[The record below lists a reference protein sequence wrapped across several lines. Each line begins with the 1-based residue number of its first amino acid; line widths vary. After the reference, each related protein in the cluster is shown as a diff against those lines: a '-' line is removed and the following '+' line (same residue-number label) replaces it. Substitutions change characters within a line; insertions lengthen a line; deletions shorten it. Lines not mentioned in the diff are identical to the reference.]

1 LQSFKPAME
10 VEVGEEALSYKW
22 KAPVLEKKLVYDIR
36 KCFGC
41 GLCEA
46 VCPVKAI
53 SMGPVREIAS
63 GRIEAPY
70 IIIDETKCVVC
81 PLCSSICPSGA
92 LRIEVPSDFEHP
104 RVKGRI
110 EVRRDKCIP
119 CLLCE
124 NVCPKKAIKADVS
137 VRKKEDLV
145 KYLREGEAW
154 GKGRM
159 SIDVDKCCF
168 CGLCELLC
176 DAIKIEWA
184 DPRPPDFKPGL
195 SITVDEKKCD
205 YCGLCERIC
214 PVRAIEVECTESA
227 PREVGEPKVGGSIEV
242 GEDCV
247 WCGLCSKV
255 CPTQAIDVEKPF
267 EGDVYMIE
275 PNECDPSGCKNC
287 INICPTKVVYVA
299 KPPSKEKMLF
309 VKDYCIFCG
318 ACEKS
323 CPVDAIK
330 VVRNGMRVEG
340 SSSPWL
346 EMSHEHFK
354 RVLRGYRPPKPSIY
368 HRLIEVEEV
377 PVPPP
382 QPQPVPPAP
391 RGFAKAVEGIDKI
404 LGLLSSVPG
413 RVLFERHE
421 VDKLL
426 LRLRGEEGG

>member
-1 LQSFKPAME
+1 LQSFKPTME

-22 KAPVLEKKLVYDIR
+22 KAPVLEKRLVYDVR

-41 GLCEA
+41 GLCEI
-46 VCPVKAI
+46 VCPVNAI
-53 SMGPVREIAS
+53 SMGPVKEIAS

-70 IIIDETKCVVC
+70 IIIDETKCIVC

-92 LRIEVPSDFEHP
+92 LRVEAPFDFEHP
-104 RVKGRI
+104 KVKGRI
-110 EVRRDKCIP
+110 EVQRDKCIP

-124 NVCPKKAIKADVS
+124 KVCPKRAIKAKVS
-137 VRKKEDLV
+137 VKKKEDLV
-145 KYLREGEAW
+145 KYLREEEAW
-154 GKGRM
+154 GKGKI

-176 DAIKIEWA
+176 EAIKIEWT

-195 SITVDEKKCD
+195 SITVDEKRCD

-214 PVRAIEVECTESA
+214 PVKAIKVECSESA
-227 PREVGEPKVGGSIEV
+227 PREVGKPKVEGSIEV
-242 GEDCV
+242 GEECV
-247 WCGLCSKV
+247 WCGLCSEV
-255 CPTQAIDVEKPF
+255 CPTQAIGVEKPF
-267 EGDVYMIE
+267 EGDVYMVE

-299 KPPSKEKMLF
+299 RPPSKEKMSF
-309 VKDYCIFCG
+309 AKDYCIFCG

-323 CPVDAIK
+323 CPVDAIR
-330 VVRNGMRVEG
+330 VVRRGMRVEG
-340 SSSPWL
+340 SNSPWL
-346 EMSHEHFK
+346 EMSQEQFK
-354 RVLRGYRPPKPSIY
+354 RVLQGYRPPKPSVY
-368 HRLIEVEEV
+368 HRLVRVEEALV
-377 PVPPP
+377 APP
-382 QPQPVPPAP
+382 QPSPVPPAP

-426 LRLRGEEGG
+426 SKLRGEEGG

>member
-1 LQSFKPAME
+1 MQSSKPIVK

-22 KAPVLEKKLVYDIR
+22 KAPVLEKKLVYDVR

-46 VCPVKAI
+46 VCPVGAI

-63 GRIEAPY
+63 GRVEAPY

-92 LRIEVPSDFEHP
+92 LRVEAPSDFEHP
-104 RVKGRI
+104 KVKGRI

-124 NVCPKKAIKADVS
+124 KVCPKKAVKADVS
-137 VRKKEDLV
+137 VKRKELLV

-154 GKGRM
+154 GRGRI

-176 DAIKIEWA
+176 DAIKVEWIE
-184 DPRPPDFKPGL
+184 PRPPDFKPGL
-195 SITVDEKKCD
+195 SITVDEEKCD
-205 YCGLCERIC
+205 YCGLCEKIC
-214 PVRAIEVECTESA
+214 PVKAIKVECLESA
-227 PREVGEPKVGGSIEV
+227 PREVEEPKVEGSIEIS
-242 GEDCV
+242 EDCV

-255 CPTQAIDVEKPF
+255 CPVQAIEVEKPF
-267 EGDVYMIE
+267 EGDVHMVE

-287 INICPTKVVYVA
+287 INICPVKVVYVA
-299 KPPSKEKMLF
+299 RPPSKEKMAF

-323 CPVDAIK
+323 CPVEAIK
-330 VVRNGMRVEG
+330 VDRRGMRVEG
-340 SSSPWL
+340 SSSPWF
-346 EMSHEHFK
+346 EMSYEHFK
-354 RVLRGYRPPKPSIY
+354 RVLQSYKPPRPSIY
-368 HRLIEVEEV
+368 HRVIKVEEAPIGPPQPL
-377 PVPPP
+377 PVPPT
-382 QPQPVPPAP
+382 P
-391 RGFAKAVEGIDKI
+391 RGFGEAVKGIDRVME
-404 LGLLSSVPG
+404 LLSSVPG
-413 RVLFERHE
+413 RVLFERCE
-421 VDKLL
+421 VNKLL
-426 LRLRGEEGG
+426 SRLRGEESG